1 MKFSAVALSLLSASA
16 SAATI
21 GSYESVN
28 DVSAMTSMGPDLDA
42 IGDALAA
49 GDMDTAKTIYENGQG
64 STISFQSL
72 SLDGTPLQPY
82 SDYYGSATYGD
93 EYIQAAFAGGQFGS
107 SDFSGFGNE
116 GKEQVIKKAAAYMNA
131 YMAAIENAVAALGS
145 CSSDADA
152 AVTSWDKTAALFY
165 GASGEIVYA
174 MGEKR
179 CKNFGTCV
187 DGEAAVNTEIFSNL
201 NAGQAALQSGDC
213 DGANAAA
220 GNIVALMSVP
230 LIQGVLRAA
239 YKLDKEEGGEKELG
253 YGTVFAAAVLP
264 AIADC
269 DADAA
274 ATIEANLS
282 PTTSSTDFAAVKAA
296 FEGQYGCL
304 NISCEHVSGLV
315 NDDGGFLMGAEP
327 CGVAAPAAPGPA
339 AAEPAMEEPA
349 AESEPAMEEP
359 ADDSGASMAGVV
371 GSAALA
377 SAAAAMLF

>member
-1 MKFSAVALSLLSASA
+1 
-16 SAATI
+16 
-21 GSYESVN
+21 
-28 DVSAMTSMGPDLDA
+28 
-42 IGDALAA
+42 
-49 GDMDTAKTIYENGQG
+49 MDTAKTIYENGEG

-72 SLDGTPLQPY
+72 SLEGTPLTPY
-82 SDYYGSATYGD
+82 SDYYGSATYGNA
-93 EYIQAAFAGGQFGS
+93 YIQAAFSGGQFGS
-107 SDFSGFGNE
+107 SDFSGMGNE
-116 GKEQVIKKAAAYMNA
+116 GKEQIIKKASAYMNA
-131 YMAAIENAVAALGS
+131 YMAAIENAVAAMRS
-145 CSSDADA
+145 CSMDADA
-152 AVTSWDKTAALFY
+152 AVLSWDKTAALFY
-165 GASGEIVYA
+165 GSSGEIVYA

-179 CKNFGTCV
+179 CENFGTCV

-201 NAGQAALQSGDC
+201 NAGQAALQGGDC
-213 DGANAAA
+213 DGANKAA

-239 YKLDKEEGGEKELG
+239 YKLDKEDGGEKELG
-253 YGTVFAAAVLP
+253 YGTVFAASVLP

-304 NISCEHVSGLV
+304 NISCEHVNGLV
-315 NDDGGFLMGAEP
+315 NGDGGFLMGAGP
-327 CGVAAPAAPGPA
+327 CGVSAAEPT

-349 AESEPAMEEP
+349 APEPAMEEP

-377 SAAAAMLF
+377 SVAAAMLF